1 MECLAHIVHYLL
13 HKIQQEIDII
23 HNDANLEAPSNSL
36 IKERFD
42 NEYLQLFLKTTVN

>member
-1 MECLAHIVHYLL
+1 MKAF
-13 HKIQQEIDII
+13 DII
-23 HNDANLEAPSNSL
+23 HNDANLEAPINSL